1 MIKSDTVKISVLFL
15 AFAFSCLPSPVFSAP
30 NPSSTTSS
38 EVQSTGEE
46 LLSLLIKREYGPLNQ
61 RLIQLQQQ
69 YEGDTNAEEALS
81 NAFYVF
87 NSPDPKLSPLLAE
100 WVEYKPDSYAALT
113 AQGLHDLALAWAWR
127 GHETVNKTPLFRME
141 RMSHYVALAHE
152 NLTASLRFT
161 KKPTLSLAALIE
173 LEKMD
178 GERHNAEKW
187 LTEAERLD
195 PSNAGARR
203 SYLWALLPRWGGSY
217 EQMTAFAQKV
227 AVGASNEKTKRL
239 AQRFAVEPL
248 GDRARIAWAGG
259 DLAGALQLFE
269 NAAAR
274 SDPLA
279 FYLSRARILAQL
291 GQYKEAM
298 ALFRHVETIDSTDP
312 EAFYHRSQALLR
324 IHHIPQG
331 VSDLRK
337 AADGGDINAWTDLG
351 IALIE
356 GRYGMPVDNEQGM
369 RWVRLA
375 AGYWDVRAVF
385 MLGKTYELGLGVA
398 PNLKLAAQYYQ
409 IAIQQDYGPA
419 QNDLGLMYWYGRGVP
434 QDQDQAIRLWR
445 ISDAKGIW
453 QARHN
458 LQFFLTPIQRIKLAV
473 SNPWRYYALIKVHEA
488 AGLLIVAFLIG
499 LLVYLRVRRQAVTK

>member
-1 MIKSDTVKISVLFL
+1 MIKSDTIKVSALLL
-15 AFAFSCLPSPVFSAP
+15 AFAFSCLSSLSVFSAP
-30 NPSSTTSS
+30 NPSSPAASS
-38 EVQSTGEE
+38 EVQSTSEE
-46 LLSLLIKREYGPLNQ
+46 FLSLLIEREYGPLNQ
-61 RLIQLQQQ
+61 KLTRLQQQ
-69 YEGDTNAEEALS
+69 YEGDSNAEEALN

-100 WVEYKPDSYAALT
+100 WVEHKPDSYAALT
-113 AQGLHDLALAWAWR
+113 AQGLHNLALAWAWR
-127 GHETVNKTPLFRME
+127 GHETVDKTPPFRME
-141 RMSHYVALAHE
+141 KMSHYVALAHE
-152 NLTASLRFT
+152 NLTASLRLT
-161 KKPTLSLAALIE
+161 KKPVLSLAMLIE

-178 GERHNAEKW
+178 GKRRKAEKW

-203 SYLWALLPRWGGSY
+203 SYIWTLLPRWGGSY
-217 EQMTAFAQKV
+217 AQMTAFAQKV
-227 AVGASNEKTKRL
+227 AAGASDEKTKRL
-239 AQRFAVEPL
+239 AQRLAVEPL
-248 GDRARIAWAGG
+248 GDRARIAWADG

-269 NAAAR
+269 SAAAR

-291 GQYKEAM
+291 GQYEEAL
-298 ALFRHVETIDSTDP
+298 ALFRHVETIDSADP

-337 AADGGDINAWTDLG
+337 AADGGDIDAWTDLG

-398 PNLKLAAQYYQ
+398 PDLKLAAQYYQ
-409 IAIQQDYGPA
+409 VAIQQDYGPA

-445 ISDAKGIW
+445 VSDVKGIW

-458 LQFFLTPIQRIKLAV
+458 LQYFLTPIQRIKLAV
-473 SNPWRYYALIKVHEA
+473 SNPWRYYTLIKVHEV
-488 AGLLIVAFLIG
+488 AGLLLVAFLIG
-499 LLVYLRVRRQAVTK
+499 LLVVLRIRRQ